1 VIVVCVYSA
10 AQPNEVQLAVG
21 DGAGTLQV
29 VTAERLLREE
39 AERLLTGESQPP
51 ESRGQEGSWG
61 PFEDVGPEDVLIT
74 VTWAEESAELDYS
87 ASKVAG
93 VDQLLAA
100 AMALNEYGRFG
111 VWDSRYSQKLAIMQQ
126 QAQLQQNVEAR
137 DRASAA
143 IVRAAR
149 MPPNLREIGQA

>member
-10 AQPNEVQLAVG
+10 AQPNEVQIAVG

-39 AERLLTGESQPP
+39 AERLLTGDGQLP

-61 PFEDVGPEDVLIT
+61 PFEDVGSEDVLIT
-74 VTWAEESAELDYS
+74 VTWPEEGPQLDYS
-87 ASKVAG
+87 ASKVAT

-111 VWDSRYSQKLAIMQQ
+111 VWDSRYSQKLAVMQQ
-126 QAQLQQNVEAR
+126 QMQMAQAAEAR
-137 DRASAA
+137 DRAGAA
-143 IVRAAR
+143 IVRAAHL
-149 MPPNLREIGQA
+149 PPSLREIGQA